1 MIAITD
7 GDVVYK
13 VRADNS
19 GLEKDIKSAENML
32 ISAADTVESAII
44 GSAKALGTG
53 ALAIAAGTAAIG
65 TAAVGTSDTLDKAVS
80 KIISATGASADSAEK
95 LDKVV
100 KEIYSDNF
108 GEDFDDIA
116 NSISKI
122 TQNLGEMD
130 EVSLVNITESAYALQ
145 DVFEYGVDESSRAAK
160 AMAENFGISAE
171 RAYDYIAR
179 GAQNGLDYSGELLD
193 SISEYSVQFAKM
205 GLDADDMFNIFQQG
219 AESGAWNLDKIG
231 DAVKEMSI
239 RVIDGSD
246 STIAGF
252 EKIGLN
258 ADEMAARFSMGGS
271 VARAAFTETLK
282 ALSDMEDPLERDAAG
297 VALLGTMWEDLG
309 PEAVSALADISD
321 EAYECAGAVD
331 GIMDVSYSSL
341 SDALDGLKRQ
351 AKMLT
356 QPLGES
362 LIPLVEGVIDKL
374 SAIADEVIPQMVT
387 AAEPLV
393 GALLRMSEPISEL
406 ISELLPP
413 LVDIASEIIVGISD
427 LVSEHLPSVTAAIKG
442 SISFL
447 SAVIKT
453 AWECRDVIAAVTV
466 AVGAFAVAIKI
477 GNAVSAAVNAVK
489 SFKTATEAAK
499 ISQLA
504 MNAAAAANPYVL
516 IGAAAAAAVGDI
528 MTFCGA
534 NGDAAA
540 SVDKLKQE
548 IDELHSSSQE
558 LIGSAEDYMK
568 TADGIDDIADE
579 YKTVMSSVEDTA
591 ERSEDLREIQDML
604 IDQYGDQ
611 AAGIDLVNGKYD
623 EQLGKLDAV
632 IAKNKEVAEIQIKD
646 AYKQAVNA
654 QSKKYE
660 VGFDYRYEDAGYTNP
675 TDTAIKWLKN
685 RGYIYSEDDFWS
697 GRHYYFKDGMT
708 YKQRADAVAEVTKLL
723 EEQYGLDNIDDEL
736 YSMLSDTAGD
746 LNTKQNEFD
755 EVKSAYDALG
765 TEGDSA
771 ADRNTSSKHWGDTL
785 AEERR
790 AEYERLLAD
799 LERSK
804 RRNEIDDEEYFYQ
817 LEKLIESYL
826 EWGSEEY
833 ESMMDKVIA
842 FKNRK
847 THSSTTDDT
856 DKASGG
862 SSRTYSAASK
872 SAGRSS
878 TSSGGSLISI
888 SSYIPTMWSGSDDS
902 DLLRQYLGAGLVG
915 NSSAAHT
922 IDALTGGAVTSSGTA
937 SAETTL
943 ADVVNAI
950 TKLQR
955 KVESIEM
962 SFEVE
967 LKARDLTIGRA
978 AVRDINDLAKQSGK
992 SPFDF

>member
-406 ISELLPP
+406 ISELLP
-413 LVDIASEIIVGISD
+413 
-427 LVSEHLPSVTAAIKG
+427 
-442 SISFL
+442 
-447 SAVIKT
+447 
-453 AWECRDVIAAVTV
+453 
-466 AVGAFAVAIKI
+466 
-477 GNAVSAAVNAVK
+477 
-489 SFKTATEAAK
+489 
-499 ISQLA
+499 
-504 MNAAAAANPYVL
+504 
-516 IGAAAAAAVGDI
+516 
-528 MTFCGA
+528 
-534 NGDAAA
+534 
-540 SVDKLKQE
+540 
-548 IDELHSSSQE
+548 
-558 LIGSAEDYMK
+558 
-568 TADGIDDIADE
+568 
-579 YKTVMSSVEDTA
+579 
-591 ERSEDLREIQDML
+591 
-604 IDQYGDQ
+604 
-611 AAGIDLVNGKYD
+611 
-623 EQLGKLDAV
+623 
-632 IAKNKEVAEIQIKD
+632 
-646 AYKQAVNA
+646 
-654 QSKKYE
+654 
-660 VGFDYRYEDAGYTNP
+660 
-675 TDTAIKWLKN
+675 
-685 RGYIYSEDDFWS
+685 
-697 GRHYYFKDGMT
+697 
-708 YKQRADAVAEVTKLL
+708 
-723 EEQYGLDNIDDEL
+723 
-736 YSMLSDTAGD
+736 
-746 LNTKQNEFD
+746 
-755 EVKSAYDALG
+755 
-765 TEGDSA
+765 
-771 ADRNTSSKHWGDTL
+771 
-785 AEERR
+785 
-790 AEYERLLAD
+790 
-799 LERSK
+799 
-804 RRNEIDDEEYFYQ
+804 
-817 LEKLIESYL
+817 
-826 EWGSEEY
+826 
-833 ESMMDKVIA
+833 
-842 FKNRK
+842 
-847 THSSTTDDT
+847 
-856 DKASGG
+856 
-862 SSRTYSAASK
+862 
-872 SAGRSS
+872 
-878 TSSGGSLISI
+878 
-888 SSYIPTMWSGSDDS
+888 
-902 DLLRQYLGAGLVG
+902 
-915 NSSAAHT
+915 
-922 IDALTGGAVTSSGTA
+922 
-937 SAETTL
+937 
-943 ADVVNAI
+943 
-950 TKLQR
+950 
-955 KVESIEM
+955 
-962 SFEVE
+962 
-967 LKARDLTIGRA
+967 
-978 AVRDINDLAKQSGK
+978 
-992 SPFDF
+992 